1 MTNQEAILPLVDRIP
16 PLDKGGTFTAP
27 PWAEAIEIFDAVLK
41 DDGVSAVID
50 LLKPVDD
57 GQDYKARYVLHAMAQ
72 YLGRP
77 GKEAARARFST
88 ALASSLSSEKPASI
102 RGYLARQLQVI
113 GGREAV
119 PALGKALA
127 DSDIFEDAAQALLA
141 IREGAAEE
149 FRKALPALTGPA
161 RLTALQALGTL
172 KDVEAIDAFRQ
183 AAAEP
188 ETRLVATWALANT
201 GDAGSVDLVLK
212 AADVEPGYDRIKGT
226 SACLLLA
233 ERLLAAG
240 KKADA
245 VRIYKHLEATRTDPS
260 EAYVREL
267 AVEGLAR

>member
-1 MTNQEAILPLVDRIP
+1 MTQEGIPELVEKMP

-27 PWAEAIEIFDAVLK
+27 AWDEAIPVFDAILK
-41 DDGVSAVID
+41 GNGVSAVID

-77 GKEAARARFST
+77 GKEVARAKFST
-88 ALASSLSSEKPASI
+88 DLAAALSSDKPASV

-127 DSDIFEDAAQALLA
+127 DPELCEFAAQALLA
-141 IREGAAEE
+141 IGDGAAAE
-149 FRKALPALTGPA
+149 FRKAYPAVTGPA
-161 RLTALQALGTL
+161 RLTVLQAFGVL
-172 KDVEAIDAFRQ
+172 KDVEALDALR
-183 AAAEP
+183 AAAKEP
-188 ETRLVATWALANT
+188 ETRLLAVWGLANI
-201 GDAGSVDLVLK
+201 GDADAIDLALK
-212 AADVEPGYDRIKGT
+212 AADVEPVYERVKGT

-245 VRIYKHLEATRTDPS
+245 VRIYKHLESTRTEPS

-267 AVEGLAR
+267 AAEALAR

>member
-1 MTNQEAILPLVDRIP
+1 MRQEAIPGLVDKIP

-27 PWAEAIEIFDAVLK
+27 PWEEAIEVLDAILK

-57 GQDYKARYVLHAMAQ
+57 GQDYKARYILHAMAQ

-77 GKEAARARFST
+77 GKEGLRAKYGA
-88 ALASSLSSEKPASI
+88 ALALPLSSDKPASV

-119 PALGKALA
+119 PALGKALV
-127 DSDIFEDAAQALLA
+127 DPEIFEYAAQALLA

-149 FRKALPALTGPA
+149 FRKALPALKGAP
-161 RLTALQALGTL
+161 RLTALQGLGVL

-183 AAAEP
+183 AVAEP
-188 ETRLVATWALANT
+188 ETRLVAAWALANI

-212 AADVEPGYDRIKGT
+212 AADVEPGHDRVKGT
-226 SACLLLA
+226 STCLLLA

-245 VRIYKHLEATRTDPS
+245 AKIYKHLEATRTDPS
-260 EAYVREL
+260 EAYVKEL
-267 AVEGLAR
+267 AVEALAR